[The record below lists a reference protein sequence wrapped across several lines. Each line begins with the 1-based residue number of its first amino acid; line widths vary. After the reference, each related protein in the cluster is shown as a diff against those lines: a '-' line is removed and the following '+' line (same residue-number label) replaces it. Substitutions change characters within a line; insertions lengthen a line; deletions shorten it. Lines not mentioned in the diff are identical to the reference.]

1 MLYIIKNIILVSF
14 LFCSSLFGISREEVV
29 KQIQKI
35 IASLPKETT
44 IGIMIYNPLT
54 QDTIFFKNHQLSMIP
69 ASITKLFTTS
79 TSLNIMGGDHK
90 LSTKFFTED
99 YDLKDGIINGSIFI
113 KGFGNPLFTDSDL
126 NDLINI
132 LNQIGIKEITGDI
145 VGDDT
150 FFDNIYT
157 RDDWIENE
165 NANVKLP
172 PISALVLDRNQ
183 TTARRKI
190 RRRYR
195 YVTETVKDP
204 PLFIATK
211 LKEKLKL
218 SDITFIGKSKKGV
231 TPDNPKLISEKSIP
245 LNELIAHINKHSDN
259 FLAECLF
266 KTLGAE
272 ASGFQGNSFYSQQA
286 ILKFLKEN
294 NVYSTGTEI
303 VDGSGISRF
312 DQVTPAAI
320 TGVLEKMYFDLN
332 NFEDFYNSLSIAGV
346 DGTLSRRM
354 VGTSAENRFRGKTGT
369 LNGVS
374 GIAGYLE
381 AANGEDL
388 VITILLEFKK
398 GSWRYFRNVQDQII
412 TLLADWKKESSD

>member
-1 MLYIIKNIILVSF
+1 MIKNIVLITF
-14 LFCSSLFGISREEVV
+14 LFFSSVYGISKEEVV
-29 KQIQKI
+29 KQIQNI
-35 IASLPKETT
+35 LASLPKETT
-44 IGIMIYNPLT
+44 AGIMIYNPLK
-54 QDTIFFKNHQLSMIP
+54 QDTIFIKNHQLSMIP
-69 ASITKLFTTS
+69 ASITKLFTIS

-90 LSTKFFTED
+90 LSTKFFTDD
-99 YDLKDGIINGSIFI
+99 YDLNDGVINGNIYI

-126 NDLINI
+126 NELINT
-132 LNQIGIKEITGDI
+132 LSQMGIKEISGDI

-150 FFDNIYT
+150 FFDNVYT

-183 TTARRKI
+183 TTTRRKV
-190 RRRYR
+190 RRWYR
-195 YVTETVKDP
+195 YVTETIKDP
-204 PLFIATK
+204 PLFIANI
-211 LKEKLKL
+211 LKEKIV
-218 SDITFIGKSKKGV
+218 SFGITFNGKSKKGA
-231 TPDNPKLISEKSIP
+231 TPDNTKLILEKSIP

-272 ASGFQGNSFYSQQA
+272 ASGLQGNSFYSQLA

-294 NVYSTGTEI
+294 NIYSTGTEI

-320 TGVLEKMYFDLN
+320 TGVLEKMYFDLIH
-332 NFEDFYNSLSIAGV
+332 FEDFYNSLSIAGV

-381 AANGEDL
+381 GANGEEL
-388 VITILLEFKK
+388 VITILIEFKK